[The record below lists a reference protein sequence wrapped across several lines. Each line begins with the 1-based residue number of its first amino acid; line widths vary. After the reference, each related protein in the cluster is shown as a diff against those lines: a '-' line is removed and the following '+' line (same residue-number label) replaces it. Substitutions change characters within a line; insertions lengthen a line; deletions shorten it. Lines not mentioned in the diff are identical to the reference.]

1 MLCVSMGHGFSI
13 SWIDSLTQ
21 AIKKFLSF
29 PYNLHYFNGKFVLRK
44 LAIHSIGKTK
54 HFGKPEI
61 YGIHAGAL
69 KIDIESHTVH

>member
-1 MLCVSMGHGFSI
+1 M
-13 SWIDSLTQ
+13 
-21 AIKKFLSF
+21 
-29 PYNLHYFNGKFVLRK
+29 NFNVKFVLRK

-69 KIDIESHTVH
+69 KIDIGSHTVH

>member
-1 MLCVSMGHGFSI
+1 MLCASMGHGFSI

-29 PYNLHYFNGKFVLRK
+29 PYSLHFSMLSLYDVDWP
-44 LAIHSIGKTK
+44 SIVSAK

-69 KIDIESHTVH
+69 KFDIGSHTVH